1 MKTRFYFRWLVLALL
16 LILARSPVACAQVL
30 STNRGLALIELSAS
44 FDYQPVSVAPAAL
57 SAPLPLDLSQ
67 ISNAGLVVQGL
78 QMDSNAQQAL
88 ASNGF
93 VVVAAGPQTDMAGA
107 YTSLAQKWIPNFI
120 TSDSVL
126 HLYHEQFDEVL
137 KAIEAN
143 DFFPQIKAMSET
155 LLAGAT
161 GAYATNS
168 GDLQEAAR
176 RNMAF
181 FSVALSLLGEDVA
194 VPAPVAEVVQ
204 AELANISA
212 HAGLE
217 QSPLFNY
224 AVDYSQFIPRG
235 HYTTSQEL
243 QEYFLAMMWHGQM
256 AFLLKGSQVPGQALV
271 SVPEARIQT
280 LAGVLFTLDLDQ
292 LQNAGQDIADI
303 WNRVYAVT
311 AFFVGVADDLTP
323 YDDKV
328 ALEQVFGAQ
337 VSVQALTDDATFLA
351 LRLALAAMPSPQ
363 IYGGTGNCSLPPD
376 ATAAD
381 LDNVLDETKGVRLM
395 GQRFVPDS
403 CMMQQ
408 LVFPVVG
415 LYAGSGDPFTLVQT
429 LGGPIRG
436 FPRGLDVMVVLGSE
450 RALDILDR
458 DGDTD
463 YTNYDQSIDALIA
476 QFASF
481 GTQDWTRNLYWGWL
495 YSLQPLLEP
504 CGPGYPAFMQ
514 TAAWRDKQL
523 LTALASWAELRHD
536 TILYAKQSYT
546 PITSAVPGPGSIQ
559 RGYVEPV
566 PEFYN
571 RLGALTQM
579 TSTGLAS
586 LNLLDSTQSMR
597 LDLLQ
602 DVLGRLT
609 TIAVAELQG
618 QGPTAADGA
627 YISSF
632 GQVLAPLQAGLSVP
646 QAAST
651 TLAADVATDLNT
663 GDVLEECVGYLKLV
677 VAAYE
682 IPGGQLVLGAGP
694 VFSAYE
700 FKWPMAERLTDEA
713 WTNLLAGANCPP
725 LPDWVGSFTDP
736 VTIFSDPSLS
746 ATNALRL
753 QPPLL
758 GPNGVRLQWPAQP
771 AQRYRALYSDD
782 LRTWLLLET
791 PVLANQAQA
800 QILDPGTSA
809 TGRRFYKVKPVQ

>member
-1 MKTRFYFRWLVLALL
+1 LVLALL
-16 LILARSPVACAQVL
+16 LILARSPVSYAQVL
-30 STNRGLALIELSAS
+30 STNRGLAPIQLSSS
-44 FDYQPVSVAPAAL
+44 FDDQPVSVAPAAL

-78 QMDSNAQQAL
+78 QMDANAQQAL

-93 VVVAAGPQTDMAGA
+93 VVVAAGPQTDMVGA
-107 YTSLAQKWIPNFI
+107 YASLVRKSIPNFI

-137 KAIEAN
+137 KAVEAN
-143 DFFPQIKAMSET
+143 GFLPQIKEMSET

-161 GAYATNS
+161 GAYAANS

-181 FSVALSLLGEDVA
+181 FSVALSLLGEAVA
-194 VPAPVAEVVQ
+194 VPAPVADVVQ
-204 AELANISA
+204 AELTNIET
-212 HAGLE
+212 HAGFA

-224 AVDYSQFIPRG
+224 ALDYSQFIPRG
-235 HYTTSQEL
+235 HYTTSEDL
-243 QEYFLAMMWHGQM
+243 TKYFQAMMWYGQM
-256 AFLLKGSQVPGQALV
+256 AFLLKGGQVPDQALV
-271 SVPEARIQT
+271 SVAEARIQT
-280 LAGVLFTLDLDQ
+280 LAAVLFTLDLDQ
-292 LQNAGQDIADI
+292 LQNAGQDIADN
-303 WNRVYAVT
+303 WNQVYALT

-323 YDDKV
+323 YDYKA

-337 VSVQALTDDATFLA
+337 VSVQALSDDATFLA
-351 LRLALAAMPSPQ
+351 LRMALAAMPNPQ
-363 IYGGTGNCSLPPD
+363 IYGGTGNCSLPLD

-381 LDNVLDETKGVRLM
+381 LDSILDETKGMRLM

-403 CMMQQ
+403 YMMQR

-415 LYAGSGDPFTLVQT
+415 AYTGDRNPFTLD
-429 LGGPIRG
+429 GPIRG
-436 FPRGLDVMVVLGSE
+436 FPRGLDVMIVLGSE

-463 YTNYDQSIDALIA
+463 YANYDQSINALIR
-476 QFASF
+476 QFAAFDS
-481 GTQDWTRNLYWGWL
+481 QDWTRNLYWGWL
-495 YSLQPLLEP
+495 YSLQPLLQP

-514 TAAWRDKQL
+514 TAAWQDKQL
-523 LTALASWAELRHD
+523 MTALASWAELRHD

-546 PITSAVPGPGSIQ
+546 PIRAVID

-571 RLGALTQM
+571 RLRALTQM

-602 DVLGRLT
+602 DVLGHLT
-609 TIAVAELQG
+609 AISVAELQG
-618 QGPTAADGA
+618 QGPTVDDGA

-632 GQVLAPLQAGLSVP
+632 DQVLAPLQTGLSVP
-646 QAAST
+646 QAAT
-651 TLAADVATDLNT
+651 TTVVADVHTDANL
-663 GDVLEECVGYLKLV
+663 GSVLEEGVGYVKLV

-682 IPGGQLVLGAGP
+682 IPGGHMVLGAGP

-700 FKWPMAERLTDEA
+700 FKWPMADRLTDEA
-713 WTNLLAGANCPP
+713 WTNLLAGANCPASP
-725 LPDWVGSFTDP
+725 AWVGSFTDP
-736 VTIFSDPSLS
+736 VTIFSGPNLS

-753 QPPLL
+753 PPPLL
-758 GPNGVRLQWPAQP
+758 GANGVRLQWQAQP
-771 AQRYRALYSDD
+771 AERYRALYSDD

-791 PVLANQAQA
+791 PVLAGQAEA
-800 QILDPGTSA
+800 QILDPGTSS

>member
-1 MKTRFYFRWLVLALL
+1 
-16 LILARSPVACAQVL
+16 
-30 STNRGLALIELSAS
+30 
-44 FDYQPVSVAPAAL
+44 
-57 SAPLPLDLSQ
+57 
-67 ISNAGLVVQGL
+67 
-78 QMDSNAQQAL
+78 
-88 ASNGF
+88 
-93 VVVAAGPQTDMAGA
+93 
-107 YTSLAQKWIPNFI
+107 
-120 TSDSVL
+120 
-126 HLYHEQFDEVL
+126 
-137 KAIEAN
+137 
-143 DFFPQIKAMSET
+143 
-155 LLAGAT
+155 
-161 GAYATNS
+161 
-168 GDLQEAAR
+168 
-176 RNMAF
+176 
-181 FSVALSLLGEDVA
+181 VALSLLGEAVA
-194 VPAPVAEVVQ
+194 VPAPVADVVQ
-204 AELANISA
+204 AELTNIET
-212 HAGLE
+212 HAGFA

-243 QEYFLAMMWHGQM
+243 REYFQAMMWYGQM
-256 AFLLKGSQVPGQALV
+256 AFLLKGGQVPGQALV
-271 SVPEARIQT
+271 SVAEARIQT
-280 LAGVLFTLDLDQ
+280 LAGALFTLDLDQ

-337 VSVQALTDDATFLA
+337 VTVQALTDDATFLA
-351 LRLALAAMPSPQ
+351 LRKALAAMPNPQ

-381 LDNVLDETKGVRLM
+381 LDNVLDQTKGMRLM

-403 CMMQQ
+403 YMMQQ
-408 LVFPVVG
+408 LVFPVAG
-415 LYAGSGDPFTLVQT
+415 PYTGSGNPFTLVRT
-429 LGGPIRG
+429 LAGPIRG

-463 YTNYDQSIDALIA
+463 YTNYDQSLNALIR
-476 QFASF
+476 QFAAF

-495 YSLQPLLEP
+495 YSLQPLLQP

-514 TAAWRDKQL
+514 TAAWQDKQL

-546 PITSAVPGPGSIQ
+546 VGTTAVPGSLG

-571 RLGALTQM
+571 RLRALTQM

-609 TIAVAELQG
+609 TISVAELQG
-618 QGPTAADGA
+618 QGPTADDGA

-632 GQVLAPLQAGLSVP
+632 DQVLAPLQTGLSVP

-651 TLAADVATDLNT
+651 TLVADVHTDPNT
-663 GDVLEECVGYLKLV
+663 SSVLEEGVGYVKLV

-682 IPGGQLVLGAGP
+682 IPGGQIVLGAGP

-700 FKWPMAERLTDEA
+700 FKWPMADRLTDET

-725 LPDWVGSFTDP
+725 SPAWVGSFTDP
-736 VTIFSDPSLS
+736 VTIFSGPNLS

-758 GPNGVRLQWPAQP
+758 GANGVRLQWQAQP
-771 AQRYRALYSDD
+771 AERYRALYSDD

-791 PVLANQAQA
+791 PVLAGQAEA
-800 QILDPGTSA
+800 QILDPGTSS

>member
-1 MKTRFYFRWLVLALL
+1 LVLALL
-16 LILARSPVACAQVL
+16 LLLARSPVSYAQVL
-30 STNRGLALIELSAS
+30 STNRGLAPIQLSSS
-44 FDYQPVSVAPAAL
+44 FDYQPVSEAPAAL
-57 SAPLPLDLSQ
+57 SAPLPLDLSE

-88 ASNGF
+88 ARNGF
-93 VVVAAGPQTDMAGA
+93 VVVAAGPQTDMVGA
-107 YTSLAQKWIPNFI
+107 YTSLAQKGIPNFI

-143 DFFPQIKAMSET
+143 DFFPQIKEMSET

-181 FSVALSLLGEDVA
+181 FSVALSLLGEAVA
-194 VPAPVAEVVQ
+194 VPAPVADVVQ
-204 AELANISA
+204 TELADINA
-212 HAGLE
+212 HVGLE
-217 QSPLFNY
+217 PSPLFNY
-224 AVDYSQFIPRG
+224 AVDYSQFVPRG

-243 QEYFLAMMWHGQM
+243 EQYFQAMMWYGQM
-256 AFLLKGSQVPGQALV
+256 AFLLKGGQVPGQALV
-271 SVPEARIQT
+271 SVAEARIQT

-303 WNRVYAVT
+303 WNQVYAVT

-323 YDDKV
+323 YDDKA

-337 VSVQALTDDATFLA
+337 VNVQALTDDATFLA
-351 LRLALAAMPSPQ
+351 LRKALAAMPNPQ

-381 LDNVLDETKGVRLM
+381 LDSVLAETKGTRLM

-403 CMMQQ
+403 YMMQQ
-408 LVFPVVG
+408 LVFPAVG
-415 LYAGSGDPFTLVQT
+415 PYTGSGDPFTLVET

-436 FPRGLDVMVVLGSE
+436 FPRGLDVMVVLGSN

-463 YTNYDQSIDALIA
+463 YTNYDQSINALIA
-476 QFASF
+476 QFAAF
-481 GTQDWTRNLYWGWL
+481 GTRDWTRNLYWGWL
-495 YSLQPLLEP
+495 FSLQPLLQP

-514 TAAWRDKQL
+514 TAAWQDKQL

-546 PITSAVPGPGSIQ
+546 VITSIAPGSAE

-571 RLGALTQM
+571 RLRALTQM

-602 DVLGRLT
+602 DVLGHLT
-609 TIAVAELQG
+609 AISTAELQG
-618 QGPTAADGA
+618 QGPTDDDGA
-627 YISSF
+627 YIGNF
-632 GQVLAPLQAGLSVP
+632 DQVLAPLQTGLSVP

-651 TLAADVATDLNT
+651 TLVADVHTDPNT
-663 GDVLEECVGYLKLV
+663 SSVLEEGVGYAKLV

-682 IPGGQLVLGAGP
+682 IPGGQTVLGAGP

-700 FKWPMAERLTDEA
+700 FKWPMADRLTDEA
-713 WTNLLAGANCPP
+713 WTNLLAGANCPASP
-725 LPDWVGSFTDP
+725 AWVGSFTDP
-736 VTIFSDPSLS
+736 VTIFSDPNLS
-746 ATNALRL
+746 ATNASRL
-753 QPPLL
+753 QPPVL
-758 GPNGVRLQWPAQP
+758 GPNGVRLQWQAQP

-791 PVLANQAQA
+791 PVLANQPQA
-800 QILDPGTSA
+800 QILDPGTPA